1 MRTVAIALS
10 LAAVC
15 ACAHRQPAAEGA
27 RAEEG
32 VSLPLPAAFEGRL
45 SNGDRG
51 ALVLLDPARYVLLQR
66 NAVTLIFRHGT
77 WEREGADAI
86 ALTGATPGRFRILD
100 ADRLTDALAQP
111 AVDAQEVSLDR
122 QALPALVAGMAT
134 RRHGRIFFER
144 CAGGTA
150 VPLVDATG
158 ALDQA
163 LGDRAAP
170 VYAEL
175 LATAIEDGTVLGPPA
190 AGEELLAW
198 EPQRIQAEEA
208 RCERLE
214 TGRVATAIGHEP
226 DWKLE
231 VDTRSVRLHRMGADP
246 IGAPWAPF
254 RWEGGAYRYRADT
267 GDVRWDVALRPVPCT
282 DAMVEARYAWTAEV
296 RVNETTLRGCAH
308 LGTEWQRLHG
318 G

>member
-1 MRTVAIALS
+1 
-10 LAAVC
+10 
-15 ACAHRQPAAEGA
+15 
-27 RAEEG
+27 
-32 VSLPLPAAFEGRL
+32 
-45 SNGDRG
+45 
-51 ALVLLDPARYVLLQR
+51 
-66 NAVTLIFRHGT
+66 
-77 WEREGADAI
+77 

-198 EPQRIQAEEA
+198 EP
-208 RCERLE
+208 
-214 TGRVATAIGHEP
+214 
-226 DWKLE
+226 
-231 VDTRSVRLHRMGADP
+231 
-246 IGAPWAPF
+246 
-254 RWEGGAYRYRADT
+254 
-267 GDVRWDVALRPVPCT
+267 
-282 DAMVEARYAWTAEV
+282 
-296 RVNETTLRGCAH
+296 
-308 LGTEWQRLHG
+308 
-318 G
+318 